1 MADDNSEIQR
11 ALGRI
16 EGKLDSIQQG
26 QAGQGVRLDAVEQ
39 RLRHVETHAARAG
52 AVSGALIAV
61 GTALAIEMLKRAV
74 L

>member
-1 MADDNSEIQR
+1 MADENGDIQR

-16 EGKLDSIQQG
+16 EGKLDSIQQSVS
-26 QAGQGVRLDAVEQ
+26 AQGGRLDAVEG
-39 RLRHVETHAARAG
+39 RLRQVETHAARAG

-61 GTALAIEMLKRAV
+61 GTAIAVEMLKRV

>member
-26 QAGQGVRLDAVEQ
+26 QTGQGVRLDAVEQ

-61 GTALAIEMLKRAV
+61 GTALAIDMLKRAV